1 MSNALT
7 TSAFLRFWTAQ
18 TASQLGQRFGLLAIP
33 VVAIDVLDASATQVG
48 YLTASLTVC
57 YLLVGLPAGAWV
69 DRWSKRR
76 TMIGSAW
83 ARAAVLLT
91 VPALWAADAL
101 SMGWLYVVGLV
112 VGVASVFFDVAYQS
126 MVPFLVEPED
136 MESANSRLEGSAQV
150 AATGGPALAG
160 LLVRVVS
167 APVLLV
173 VDALAYVACAGL
185 LTTIRDSERRDG
197 AARETSIARDVR
209 DGVGFVLTHPVLR
222 RLTVSVG
229 VSNFFATIIMTLTPL
244 LILREL
250 GLSATAMGIVLGV
263 GTVGGIGGAAA
274 LPAVRRR
281 CRPGVVMAGGL
292 CLAAAST
299 ALFPLAD
306 AAPGGALGA
315 ILLLAAA
322 QVGMTFGAV
331 QFNITQ
337 VSTRQRLCPPELL
350 GRMNSSIRF
359 VVWGSMP
366 LAAVVSGWLGSGIGV
381 VPTMWVGVLGTC
393 ITVLPILGIDR
404 IIEDRVGPDAVVSH
418 A

>member
-1 MSNALT
+1 MTGALNAGPFT
-7 TSAFLRFWTAQ
+7 RFWIAQ

-76 TMIGSAW
+76 TMIRSAW
-83 ARAAVLLT
+83 ARAAALLT
-91 VPALWAADAL
+91 VPTLWFADVL
-101 SMGWLYVVGLV
+101 SMGWLYAVGLV
-112 VGVASVFFDVAYQS
+112 VGIASVFFDVAYQS
-126 MVPFLVEPED
+126 MVPFLVEPDD
-136 MESANSRLEGSAQV
+136 MEAANSRLEGSAQV
-150 AATGGPALAG
+150 AAAGGPALAG

-167 APVLLV
+167 APVLLI
-173 VDALAYVACAGL
+173 VDAVAYVVCAGL
-185 LTTIRDSERRDG
+185 LTSVRDSEQRDG
-197 AARETSIARDVR
+197 AAPETSIARDVR
-209 DGVGFVLTHPVLR
+209 AGVGFVVTHPVLR

-250 GLSATAMGIVLGV
+250 GLSAAAMGIVLGL
-263 GTVGGIGGAAA
+263 GTIGGIAGAAV

-281 CRPGVVMAGGL
+281 ARPGVVMAGGL

-306 AAPGGALGA
+306 AAPGGATGA
-315 ILLLAAA
+315 ILVLGLA
-322 QVGMTFGAV
+322 QIGMTFGAV

-393 ITVLPILGIDR
+393 VTVLPILGIDR
-404 IIEDRVGPDAVVSH
+404 IIEERTGSDAVVAH